1 MEKYITEFSSG
12 KLDESLNNKLLLGN
26 KGANLR
32 EMAGLGLNVPPGF
45 IISTEV
51 YNYYFS
57 HNKNFPQ
64 ELNDKILQALNGLE
78 KLSGKKFG
86 DPNNPLL
93 LSVRSGAPVS
103 MPGMMDTI
111 LNLGINDEVLPGMI
125 KWSGS
130 ERFAYDVYLSFIQA
144 FASVVYGMDSLDFEQ
159 IIADYSSE
167 LSIDDMRQIV
177 VIFKDLVRDVVGT
190 DLPEDPMQQ
199 LHEAIKAVF
208 DSWMSDRA
216 VSYRRIRSISE
227 DLGTAVVVQVMVFGN
242 VDDRSATGV
251 MFTRNPSTGASGL
264 FGEYLVRAQG
274 EDIVSGTKVPLALS
288 TETMGAEFPDI
299 YSELGK
305 VASFLEGYYKDMQDI
320 EFTVEMDK
328 LWILQTRGGK
338 RTAEA
343 ALKIAVDMHAE
354 DILSK
359 EEAICRIDP
368 YSLDNILHP
377 VLDDSYQRN
386 VLAKGLPASPGA
398 AVGAV
403 TFSSVDAQLLVKN
416 GKDVILVRNDTSPED
431 INGMNVAVGM
441 LTARGG
447 MTSHAAVVA
456 RGMGKPCVCG
466 VSRMCIDSKN
476 KFFRVG
482 DIEVREGDVITL
494 NGSNGEVILG
504 SVPTKQPKMSENFL
518 KLLEWSDQV
527 AGMKVLANADNEHD
541 AKAAL
546 ELGAQGIGLC
556 RTEHM
561 FFAENRILAVRRLIL
576 ADSSETRSA
585 ALDKLYLMQKGD
597 FEKIFKVMAGLP
609 VTVRLL
615 DPPLHEFI
623 PRDLEA
629 MQQVAETTGK
639 SIDFIRR
646 RVAQIEE
653 ANPML
658 GHRGCRLG
666 ISYPEIYQMQ
676 TRAILEAV
684 ASLQAQNVGVYPEI
698 MVPLVMDVKEFMIIK
713 KLINDIAN
721 KLPEKVEYKI
731 GVMIELPRAAL
742 KADEIADLA
751 DFFSFGTNDLTQTTL
766 GMSRDDSHNFIPLYL
781 AEKIFNKDPFCTLD
795 ITGVGELV
803 KIATKRG
810 RSKKS
815 SLKIGLCGEHGGDAE
830 TIFFCHQT
838 GIDYVSCSP
847 YRVPVA
853 RLLAAQAAL
862 KTND

>member
-1 MEKYITEFSSG
+1 
-12 KLDESLNNKLLLGN
+12 
-26 KGANLR
+26 
-32 EMAGLGLNVPPGF
+32 
-45 IISTEV
+45 
-51 YNYYFS
+51 
-57 HNKNFPQ
+57 
-64 ELNDKILQALNGLE
+64 
-78 KLSGKKFG
+78 
-86 DPNNPLL
+86 
-93 LSVRSGAPVS
+93 
-103 MPGMMDTI
+103 
-111 LNLGINDEVLPGMI
+111 
-125 KWSGS
+125 
-130 ERFAYDVYLSFIQA
+130 
-144 FASVVYGMDSLDFEQ
+144 
-159 IIADYSSE
+159 
-167 LSIDDMRQIV
+167 
-177 VIFKDLVRDVVGT
+177 
-190 DLPEDPMQQ
+190 
-199 LHEAIKAVF
+199 
-208 DSWMSDRA
+208 
-216 VSYRRIRSISE
+216 
-227 DLGTAVVVQVMVFGN
+227 
-242 VDDRSATGV
+242 
-251 MFTRNPSTGASGL
+251 
-264 FGEYLVRAQG
+264 
-274 EDIVSGTKVPLALS
+274 
-288 TETMGAEFPDI
+288 
-299 YSELGK
+299 
-305 VASFLEGYYKDMQDI
+305 
-320 EFTVEMDK
+320 
-328 LWILQTRGGK
+328 
-338 RTAEA
+338 
-343 ALKIAVDMHAE
+343 
-354 DILSK
+354 
-359 EEAICRIDP
+359 
-368 YSLDNILHP
+368 
-377 VLDDSYQRN
+377 
-386 VLAKGLPASPGA
+386 
-398 AVGAV
+398 
-403 TFSSVDAQLLVKN
+403 
-416 GKDVILVRNDTSPED
+416 
-431 INGMNVAVGM
+431 
-441 LTARGG
+441 
-447 MTSHAAVVA
+447 
-456 RGMGKPCVCG
+456 
-466 VSRMCIDSKN
+466 
-476 KFFRVG
+476 
-482 DIEVREGDVITL
+482 
-494 NGSNGEVILG
+494 
-504 SVPTKQPKMSENFL
+504 MSENFL